1 MSYQSDRLHGLGIS
15 NGSPMAQQP
24 YNSSPASSP
33 QRQQQWTNTGTGSPQ
48 RSPVRSSAPSRAPT
62 TPTRLQIHQPSNSA
76 ASPVAQPQFALR
88 PTHSTR
94 GYSLPPPAPPPFAPA
109 TSSPL
114 KPRADNSAAYGQM
127 RQYAEPAFE
136 EYENS
141 PKRTTPSRPTS
152 KESGSSSHSR
162 QVRQSKS
169 TEMLKRLSCSQTNS
183 QRSTYQ
189 EFSDDEDDDPDER
202 LRLPTNYR
210 NSPRSSVG
218 AASGLPDGSPASSNQ
233 TRGSVRSGSNV
244 PGSPPSSSSDTFHSA
259 NEDQGPLVQPGYSSS
274 SDSGAQ
280 HRGSP
285 TRSRP
290 HAAQAAP
297 SRKQRPK
304 SEMILMRKHS
314 QNEALLAAETGGMVQ
329 LHGDLFSTANNGI
342 MGPAPNVRSPVN
354 VAPGSHEFPNGAN
367 VTNRMSMQ
375 STPSSSEQHSSSG
388 FGGSSYS
395 HTGSSGF
402 SHNAAELVRNHNNN
416 SGFDFPQQLSASSS
430 LASGASGGTRHKRS
444 YSDGEGLAALAR
456 QGTLLHPA
464 SSEARAAM
472 ELDLMLGKPRSR
484 RLSGSRLLPAPE
496 GDKKSK
502 DKVRLEASKKS
513 RARVELDVVIERE
526 CVVEGGELRGRL
538 EIVVRGGKK
547 NKDLRV
553 GAGKIRVLGFEELPG
568 NASNS
573 RHIFYQHQ
581 YPLPAFQ
588 ESRNVGPSMSL
599 FADAPDEE
607 GFCLAREGT
616 HAVPFACPLPIG
628 GGAKGS
634 YTSPTAKGPN
644 IRYVVVGSVKLHI
657 PKTGK
662 RAIAHF

>member
-1 MSYQSDRLHGLGIS
+1 
-15 NGSPMAQQP
+15 
-24 YNSSPASSP
+24 
-33 QRQQQWTNTGTGSPQ
+33 
-48 RSPVRSSAPSRAPT
+48 
-62 TPTRLQIHQPSNSA
+62 
-76 ASPVAQPQFALR
+76 
-88 PTHSTR
+88 
-94 GYSLPPPAPPPFAPA
+94 
-109 TSSPL
+109 
-114 KPRADNSAAYGQM
+114 
-127 RQYAEPAFE
+127 
-136 EYENS
+136 
-141 PKRTTPSRPTS
+141 
-152 KESGSSSHSR
+152 
-162 QVRQSKS
+162 
-169 TEMLKRLSCSQTNS
+169 MLKRLSCSQTNS

-662 RAIAHF
+662 RAIAHFYRPVVILPYFSPSAVLIPSPAPIVAHHQSGLGWSIGGEKGKVTMQVALGRRTWVAGQRAWCEVTVRNESKKKINKCALAILQTVNTYGLPGKGRNPHVPIEVERKKVSEEMIEADFMEIGSGHITGKSWWTGLEPNEANRWDMSVPIPVSCIGTSGTQLTFRVV